1 MKTDYKKNNTGELLT
16 NYLKNNAMQSTR
28 LAELLGITPQ
38 TITKYKERTSLRTD
52 RIEAIS
58 YALKHN
64 FFQDLANHLPREFTV
79 NADLNSAKSLCSII
93 ITTSSFWRKG
103 IRCQRHM
110 CMSSRAGS
118 ARRRVNRLPIFHRDP
133 ITIFQPWNR
142 SGASRH

>member
-1 MKTDYKKNNTGELLT
+1 MKTDFKKTNTGELLIT
-16 NYLKNNAMQSTR
+16 YFKNNAMQSTR

-79 NADLNSAKSLCSII
+79 NADLNSANQELIAQLQEENKVLRIQNELLMKL
-93 ITTSSFWRKG
+93 KG
-103 IRCQRHM
+103 
-110 CMSSRAGS
+110 
-118 ARRRVNRLPIFHRDP
+118 
-133 ITIFQPWNR
+133 
-142 SGASRH
+142 